1 MKINIIHNNN
11 NTEIIFNNIIR
22 NKDLIYINSDFKFSS
37 ILTTYRINYKK
48 FIELLETSL
57 DSYVDL
63 TNKDIIYDT
72 IEQYFNYFKIT
83 SNSLV
88 KKNMATKIAYILL
101 NNLSLVKDTKVE
113 SILFNYISYKS
124 DEYYTFLKI
133 ILNTRAINKK
143 MEIVSQVEEEEYFTI
158 LDFILDY
165 YE

>member
-1 MKINIIHNNN
+1 MY
-11 NTEIIFNNIIR
+11 
-22 NKDLIYINSDFKFSS
+22 LITCSNFKFSS
-37 ILTTYRINYKK
+37 ILTTYHINYKI
-48 FIELLETSL
+48 FIELIETSL

-88 KKNMATKIAYILL
+88 KKNMATKIANILF
-101 NNLSLVKDTKVE
+101 NNLSLLKDTKVE
-113 SILFNYISYKS
+113 SILLNYVSYKS

-133 ILNTRAINKK
+133 ILNTQSINKK
-143 MEIVSQVEEEEYFTI
+143 MNIVSQVEEEENFTL